1 MSYKPQQVKPKG
13 GFYAQTKVYYD
24 GSHYIAIPHTERPYR
39 PRRKP
44 VDEIITVE
52 ANTPPTA
59 EEVADSEPLLAGI
72 LNADMVDEP
81 SLISNDKSALAEKA
95 DALIGVQKEENNDT
109 PPNMSQL
116 PQNSGVKM
124 TKKQL
129 FEGLYKEYLFL
140 KRWERRAKIIEAMC
154 PYFKDEEHATLYVD
168 TNLDRKR
175 RNLIARRIRLTR
187 KANLQNF
194 NYFVMFTYDNALH
207 TEDSFKKKLKNTL
220 GHFCSRKSWRYIGVW
235 ERSPE
240 KKRLHFHGVFDI
252 PDGTMPRLLYEKS
265 DYSFNKH
272 RRLITVQNTYF
283 NDRFGRC
290 DFEKIEGYGK
300 LGEALAYIMKYI
312 EKSGEKIVYS
322 KGLPQFFISDI
333 MEDDVV
339 CNIGMEDS
347 KLLLYDDFRCWD
359 EGVLV
364 GTVGADTIKQLR
376 KSN

>member
-1 MSYKPQQVKPKG
+1 M
-13 GFYAQTKVYYD
+13 
-24 GSHYIAIPHTERPYR
+24 
-39 PRRKP
+39 
-44 VDEIITVE
+44 IT
-52 ANTPPTA
+52 
-59 EEVADSEPLLAGI
+59 
-72 LNADMVDEP
+72 
-81 SLISNDKSALAEKA
+81 
-95 DALIGVQKEENNDT
+95 
-109 PPNMSQL
+109 
-116 PQNSGVKM
+116 
-124 TKKQL
+124 
-129 FEGLYKEYLFL
+129 
-140 KRWERRAKIIEAMC
+140 
-154 PYFKDEEHATLYVD
+154 
-168 TNLDRKR
+168 
-175 RNLIARRIRLTR
+175 
-187 KANLQNF
+187 
-194 NYFVMFTYDNALH
+194 FTYDSALH
-207 TEDSFKKKLKNTL
+207 TEDSFRKKLKNTL

-235 ERSPE
+235 EHSPE

-252 PDGTMPRLLYEKS
+252 PDGTMPGILYEKS

-333 MEDDVV
+333 ITEDVV

>member
-1 MSYKPQQVKPKG
+1 MSYRPQQVKPKG
-13 GFYAQTKVYYD
+13 GFYAQTKVYFD

-39 PRRKP
+39 PCRKT
-44 VDEIITVE
+44 VDEEITVN
-52 ANTPPTA
+52 ANVPPTA
-59 EEVADSEPLLAGI
+59 EEVIDDPPDVEREISEQENSAPAD
-72 LNADMVDEP
+72 
-81 SLISNDKSALAEKA
+81 KA
-95 DALIGVQKEENNDT
+95 DALIDV
-109 PPNMSQL
+109 
-116 PQNSGVKM
+116 QNSSLTSVDDGQPEPQLRYTAAATRC

-129 FEGLYKEYLFL
+129 FEELYKENLFL
-140 KRWERRAKIIEAMC
+140 KRRERRAKIIEAMR
-154 PYFKDEEHATLYVD
+154 PYFDDEERTELYVD

-194 NYFVMFTYDNALH
+194 NYFVTFTYDNALH

-252 PDGTMPRLLYEKS
+252 PDGTMPGILYEKS

-333 MEDDVV
+333 MTEDVV

-347 KLLLYDDFRCWD
+347 KLLLYDDFSCWD
-359 EGVLV
+359 EGVFI

>member
-1 MSYKPQQVKPKG
+1 M
-13 GFYAQTKVYYD
+13 
-24 GSHYIAIPHTERPYR
+24 
-39 PRRKP
+39 
-44 VDEIITVE
+44 
-52 ANTPPTA
+52 
-59 EEVADSEPLLAGI
+59 
-72 LNADMVDEP
+72 
-81 SLISNDKSALAEKA
+81 
-95 DALIGVQKEENNDT
+95 
-109 PPNMSQL
+109 
-116 PQNSGVKM
+116 
-124 TKKQL
+124 
-129 FEGLYKEYLFL
+129 
-140 KRWERRAKIIEAMC
+140 
-154 PYFKDEEHATLYVD
+154 
-168 TNLDRKR
+168 
-175 RNLIARRIRLTR
+175 
-187 KANLQNF
+187 
-194 NYFVMFTYDNALH
+194 
-207 TEDSFKKKLKNTL
+207 
-220 GHFCSRKSWRYIGVW
+220 W

-240 KKRLHFHGVFDI
+240 KKRLHFHGVLDI
-252 PDGTMPRLLYEKS
+252 PDGTMPGLLYEKS